1 MFRLFKVQH
10 IFLQGFECLD
20 VFLIRKV
27 TLSFLTLNKIT
38 EKQTQ
43 IHRNEYKTK
52 MQKQNRN
59 SDIICIYFN

>member
-1 MFRLFKVQH
+1 M
-10 IFLQGFECLD
+10 D

-43 IHRNEYKTK
+43 IRRNEYKTK
-52 MQKQNRN
+52 MQKQNLY

>member
-1 MFRLFKVQH
+1 M
-10 IFLQGFECLD
+10 
-20 VFLIRKV
+20 FLIRKV

-52 MQKQNRN
+52 MQKRN
-59 SDIICIYFN
+59 LYSDIICIYFNLDFTIYSEIVTTVKPRWS